1 MLNLSICG
9 LDHTLIDLLN
19 KMIKYVS
26 IKNSDKP
33 DKRMVAVFY
42 DENKQRVKTT
52 HFGYQNA
59 QTGKYGSTYIDHNDD
74 KKKENYIKRHA
85 VNENFNDYI
94 SAGSL
99 SRYILWNRKTL
110 QSSINDYMNKFNLKR
125 YS

>member
-1 MLNLSICG
+1 MLNLYICG

-52 HFGYQNA
+52 HFGYQNT

-74 KKKENYIKRHA
+74 KKKDNYIKRHA